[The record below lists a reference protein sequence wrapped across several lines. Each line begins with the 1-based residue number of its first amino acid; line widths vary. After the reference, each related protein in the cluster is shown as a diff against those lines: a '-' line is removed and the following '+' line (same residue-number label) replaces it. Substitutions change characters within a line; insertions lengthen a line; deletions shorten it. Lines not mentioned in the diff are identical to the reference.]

1 MRISGKLLQ
10 ITPTR
15 GQNLLD
21 PDRRFTWYDCTVP
34 ARALV
39 VHPSTTAVAEIR
51 DVLAQHVTVDASHTE
66 VDAIRRLGTEEYAV
80 VIIDYKPPL
89 DAKRIAA
96 ETVAAHPDAFIVMMT
111 PDVDSGRE
119 LDQSLAGKVFRFL
132 AGPDQRWQLTGIVA
146 EGLRLQKLERDQKEL
161 IKKLSLEYGK
171 LQKREKLLDLV
182 VKERTRELQVAY
194 DRLKVAS
201 RQALLGLAEAIEAKD
216 PYTKGHCGRTAVFS
230 TALGREAG
238 LSEADMEVLE
248 FGAFLHDIGKIGV
261 KDAVLLKPGA
271 LDDDEWKHMKI
282 HPVVGYQIAVQLD
295 MLKPMIACIR
305 NHHERWDGS
314 GYPDKLKGQDIPLLA
329 RIVCLGDAY
338 DAMATDRPY
347 KKAIPM
353 DECKKILRKQ
363 AGPQFDPDLVELF
376 ISRGIMEAFS

>member
-1 MRISGKLLQ
+1 
-10 ITPTR
+10 
-15 GQNLLD
+15 
-21 PDRRFTWYDCTVP
+21 VP
-34 ARALV
+34 GSSRALV
-39 VHPSTTAVAEIR
+39 VHPSSTAIAEIR
-51 DVLAQHVTVDASHTE
+51 DVLAAHVTVDAAQTE
-66 VDAIRRLGTEEYAV
+66 VDAIRRLGSEEYAV

-96 ETVAAHPDAFIVMMT
+96 ETIAAQPDAFIVMMT

-194 DRLKVAS
+194 DRLKIAS

-216 PYTKGHCGRTAVFS
+216 PYTKGHCGRTAVYS
-230 TALGREAG
+230 TALGREAR
-238 LSEADMEVLE
+238 LSEEDMEVLE

-271 LDDDEWKHMKI
+271 LDDEEWKHMKI

-314 GYPDKLKGQDIPLLA
+314 GYPDKLKGEDIPLLA

-353 DECKKILRKQ
+353 DECKKILRRQ

-376 ISRGIMEAFS
+376 ISRGIMEAFA

>member
-1 MRISGKLLQ
+1 VAS
-10 ITPTR
+10 
-15 GQNLLD
+15 
-21 PDRRFTWYDCTVP
+21 
-34 ARALV
+34 RALI
-39 VHPSTTAVAEIR
+39 VHPSPTAVAEIR
-51 DVLAQHVTVDASHTE
+51 DVLSAQVTTDSAHTE
-66 VDAIRRLGTEEYAV
+66 VDAIRRLGDTEYAV
-80 VIIDYKPPL
+80 VIIDHKPPL
-89 DAKRIAA
+89 DAKRIAS
-96 ETVAAHPDAFIVMMT
+96 ETVAAQPDAFIVLMT

-119 LDQSLAGKVFRFL
+119 LDNSLAGKVFRFL

-171 LQKREKLLDLV
+171 LQRREKLLDVV

-194 DRLKVAS
+194 DRLKAAS

-216 PYTKGHCGRTAVFS
+216 PYTKGHCGRTTVYS
-230 TALGREAG
+230 MALAREAR
-238 LSEADMEVLE
+238 LSESDLEVLE

-271 LDDDEWKHMKI
+271 LDDEEWVHMKI
-282 HPVVGYQIAVQLD
+282 HPVVGWQIAAQLD
-295 MLKPMIACIR
+295 MLKPMMACIR

-314 GYPDKLKGQDIPLLA
+314 GYPDRMKGEDIPLLA

-347 KKAIPM
+347 KRAIPIE
-353 DECKKILRKQ
+353 ECKKILRRQ

-376 ISRGIMEAFS
+376 ISRGIMEAFQ

>member
-1 MRISGKLLQ
+1 
-10 ITPTR
+10 
-15 GQNLLD
+15 
-21 PDRRFTWYDCTVP
+21 
-34 ARALV
+34 
-39 VHPSTTAVAEIR
+39 VHPSPTAVAEIR
-51 DVLAQHVTVDASHTE
+51 DVLSPQVSIDSAHTE
-66 VDAIRRLGTEEYAV
+66 VDAIRRLSNTEYAV
-80 VIIDYKPPL
+80 VIIDHKPPL
-89 DAKRIAA
+89 DAKRIAS
-96 ETVAAHPDAFIVMMT
+96 ETIAAQPDAFIVLMT
-111 PDVDSGRE
+111 PDLDSGRE
-119 LDQSLAGKVFRFL
+119 LDSSLAGKVFRFL
-132 AGPDQRWQLTGIVA
+132 AGPDQRWQLTGIVS

-171 LQKREKLLDLV
+171 LQRREKLLDMV

-194 DRLKVAS
+194 DRLKAAS

-216 PYTKGHCGRTAVFS
+216 PYTKGHCGRTTVYS
-230 TALGREAG
+230 MALAREAR
-238 LSEADMEVLE
+238 LSEGDLEVLE

-271 LDDDEWKHMKI
+271 LDDEEWVHMKI
-282 HPVVGYQIAVQLD
+282 HPVVGYQIAAQLD
-295 MLKPMIACIR
+295 MLKPMMACIR

-347 KKAIPM
+347 KKAIPIE
-353 DECKKILRKQ
+353 ECKKILRRQ

-376 ISRGIMEAFS
+376 ISRGIMEAFA

>member
-1 MRISGKLLQ
+1 M
-10 ITPTR
+10 
-15 GQNLLD
+15 
-21 PDRRFTWYDCTVP
+21 VP
-34 ARALV
+34 ARALI
-39 VHPSTTAVAEIR
+39 VHPSPTAVAEIR
-51 DVLAQHVTVDASHTE
+51 DVLASHVTTDAAHTE
-66 VDAIRRLGTEEYAV
+66 ADAIRRLGDTEYAV
-80 VIIDYKPPL
+80 VIVDYKPPL

-96 ETVAAHPDAFIVMMT
+96 ETIAAQPDTFIVMMT

-119 LDQSLAGKVFRFL
+119 LDHSLAGKVFRFL

-171 LQKREKLLDLV
+171 LQKREKLLDVV
-182 VKERTRELQVAY
+182 VKERTRELQIAY
-194 DRLKVAS
+194 DRLKAAS

-216 PYTKGHCGRTAVFS
+216 PYTKGHCGRTAVFAM
-230 TALGREAG
+230 ALGREAR
-238 LSEADMEVLE
+238 LSADELEVLE

-271 LDDDEWKHMKI
+271 LDDEEWKHMKI

-295 MLKPMIACIR
+295 MLQPMIACIR

-314 GYPDKLKGQDIPLLA
+314 GYPDRLKGEEIPLLA
-329 RIVCLGDAY
+329 RVVCLADAY

-347 KKAIPM
+347 KRAIPM
-353 DECKKILRKQ
+353 EECKKILRRQ
-363 AGPQFDPDLVELF
+363 AGPQFDPELVELF
-376 ISRGIMEAFS
+376 ISRGIMEAFA